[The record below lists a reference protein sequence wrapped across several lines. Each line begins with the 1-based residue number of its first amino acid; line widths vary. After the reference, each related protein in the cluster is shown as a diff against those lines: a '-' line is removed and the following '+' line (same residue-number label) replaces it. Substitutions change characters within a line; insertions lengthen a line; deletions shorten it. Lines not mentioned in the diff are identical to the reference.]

1 MGTESPPDFIYRTG
15 GDGGNGG
22 GGGEGRWW
30 FRRSGRERCD
40 SRDGGGKELGAAL
53 AGVPQKG
60 VIQAKQANLGML
72 VPPMEGHPGRLVCQA
87 CQAT

>member
-1 MGTESPPDFIYRTG
+1 MR
-15 GDGGNGG
+15 
-22 GGGEGRWW
+22 GRWW

-40 SRDGGGKELGAAL
+40 SRDGGKELGAAL

>member
-22 GGGEGRWW
+22 GGGEGGVGG
-30 FRRSGRERCD
+30 SGGP
-40 SRDGGGKELGAAL
+40 GGSGVTPGMGKELGAAL